1 MIKDDLSIFD
11 TNKTWY
17 FNWKSESRTS
27 FPSLVGIDIDDKS
40 KEIIEAVASVGLITD
55 KQLFY
60 FYKVRKK
67 HLDHMRHIKMLV
79 EHQINIANE
88 KGDMDVLTVYTLGK
102 IGAKILN
109 LPHYKTDYWR
119 SYRKNEVYKRIMF
132 FEFFHRFK
140 KGFEHLDIYPGI
152 SPFTGAIRYKNSIME
167 VFIYSDKEDFYN
179 IMNFLRWKNSF
190 NRMIFIASDLK
201 SFHQLKPHLEDKQ
214 VRYLKEADILNN
226 DKLNGKFHVLKER
239 EFVIE

>member
-1 MIKDDLSIFD
+1 I
-11 TNKTWY
+11 Y
-17 FNWKSESRTS
+17 FFFQAED
-27 FPSLVGIDIDDKS
+27 GIRDRNVTGVQTC
-40 KEIIEAVASVGLITD
+40 ALP
-55 KQLFY
+55 
-60 FYKVRKK
+60 
-67 HLDHMRHIKMLV
+67 
-79 EHQINIANE
+79 
-88 KGDMDVLTVYTLGK
+88 
-102 IGAKILN
+102 IL
-109 LPHYKTDYWR
+109 
-119 SYRKNEVYKRIMF
+119 
-132 FEFFHRFK
+132 
-140 KGFEHLDIYPGI
+140 